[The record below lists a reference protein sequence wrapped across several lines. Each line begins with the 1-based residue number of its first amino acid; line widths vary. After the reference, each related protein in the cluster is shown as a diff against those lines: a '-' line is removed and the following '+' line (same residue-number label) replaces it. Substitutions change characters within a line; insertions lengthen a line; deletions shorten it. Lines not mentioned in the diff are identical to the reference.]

1 MSTQVTKPTKI
12 VRPAQVKPA
21 RRQRSRTASIPISEV
36 ILMALESL
44 WSNRLRTSLTML
56 GVIIGIAS
64 VIAITSVGQGV
75 QRATEQQIQS
85 LGTNLLNIQSGASRT
100 GGISLGGGSAS
111 TLTLDDARAI
121 AAQAPSVQQVAPYL
135 TRQRQATYG
144 NTNTSTLL
152 NGVDLNFPTVRNLTP
167 RQGRYFTQDEVD
179 TAKSVVVLG
188 SKVCKDLFEN
198 SKSADPN
205 CSANPIGQGVRL
217 QGNLYQVIG
226 VMESKGT
233 TGGFDQD
240 DQVYIPLLNM
250 SSRIV
255 GTNAL
260 KGISISGFW
269 VKVTNE
275 DEMEAAQFQVT
286 NLLRLRH
293 NIYPPQQ
300 LDDFRITN
308 QADIISTFGN
318 VVGLMTMMVGAIAA
332 ISLVVGG
339 IGIAN
344 IMLVSVVERTREIG
358 IRKAVGATK
367 SAILSQ
373 FLTEAIIVS
382 IVGGAIGIALG
393 IAIAFA
399 AANAFQFPF
408 IISVLSVVAGFGLSA
423 IVGLVAGV
431 IPARNAA
438 RLDPIAALRS
448 D

>member
-1 MSTQVTKPTKI
+1 MGSNTKLQT
-12 VRPAQVKPA
+12 VA
-21 RRQRSRTASIPISEV
+21 IPITEV
-36 ILMALESL
+36 LSMAVESL

-75 QRATEQQIQS
+75 QKATELQIQS
-85 LGTNLLNIQSGASRT
+85 LGTNLLNIQSGASRS
-100 GGISLGGGSAS
+100 GGINQGGGSAS
-111 TLTLDDARAI
+111 TLTLADAKSI
-121 AAQAPSVQQVAPYL
+121 ATQAPSIQQVAPYL
-135 TRQRQATYG
+135 SRQRQAAYG
-144 NTNTSTLL
+144 NMNTLTLL
-152 NGVDLNFPTVRNLTP
+152 NGVDLNFPAVRNLNP
-167 RQGRYFTQDEVD
+167 IQGRYFTQDEID

-198 SKSADPN
+198 PKVAEPTS
-205 CSANPIGQGVRL
+205 CTANPIGENVRL

-226 VMESKGT
+226 VMEPKGN

-240 DQVYIPLLNM
+240 DQVYIPLLSM
-250 SSRIV
+250 ASRIV
-255 GTNAL
+255 GTNSL
-260 KGISISGFW
+260 QGISISGFW
-269 VKVTNE
+269 VKVPSD
-275 DEMEAAQFQVT
+275 DEMEPAQFQVT

-293 NIYPPQQ
+293 NIYPPQ

-318 VVGLMTMMVGAIAA
+318 VVGLMTLMVGAIAG

-344 IMLVSVVERTREIG
+344 IMLVSVIERTREIG

-367 SAILSQ
+367 NAILSQ

-382 IVGGAIGIALG
+382 IVGGCIGIGLG
-393 IAIAFA
+393 VAIAFSA
-399 AANAFQFPF
+399 ASAFKFPF
-408 IISVLSVVAGFGLSA
+408 IISMMAVVAGFGLSA
-423 IVGLVAGV
+423 IVGLIAGV

>member
-1 MSTQVTKPTKI
+1 MGSKTKLQT
-12 VRPAQVKPA
+12 V
-21 RRQRSRTASIPISEV
+21 SIPITEV
-36 ILMALESL
+36 LSMAVESL

-75 QRATEQQIQS
+75 QKATELQIQS

-100 GGISLGGGSAS
+100 GGVNLGGGSAS
-111 TLTLDDARAI
+111 TLTLEDAKSI
-121 AAQAPSVQQVAPYL
+121 ATQAPSIQQVAPYL
-135 TRQRQATYG
+135 SRQRQAAYG
-144 NTNTSTLL
+144 NTNTLTLL
-152 NGVDLNFPTVRNLTP
+152 NGVDLNFPAVRNLNP
-167 RQGRYFTQDEVD
+167 VQGRYFTQDEID

-188 SKVCKDLFEN
+188 AKVCKDLFEN
-198 SKSADPN
+198 PKVAEPT
-205 CSANPIGQGVRL
+205 CTANPIGEGVRL

-226 VMESKGT
+226 VMEAKGN

-240 DQVYIPLLNM
+240 DQVYIPLLSM

-260 KGISISGFW
+260 QGISISGFW
-269 VKVTNE
+269 VKVPSD

-293 NIYPPQQ
+293 NIYPPQ

-318 VVGLMTMMVGAIAA
+318 VVGLMTLMVGAIAG

-344 IMLVSVVERTREIG
+344 IMLVSVIERTREIG
-358 IRKAVGATK
+358 IRKAVGATRG
-367 SAILSQ
+367 AILSQ
-373 FLTEAIIVS
+373 FLTEAVIVS
-382 IVGGAIGIALG
+382 IVGGCIGIGLG
-393 IAIAFA
+393 VAIAFSA
-399 AANAFQFPF
+399 ASAFKFPF
-408 IISVLSVVAGFGLSA
+408 IISILAVAAGFGLSA
-423 IVGLVAGV
+423 IVGLIAGV

-438 RLDPIAALRS
+438 SLDPIAALRS

>member
-1 MSTQVTKPTKI
+1 
-12 VRPAQVKPA
+12 
-21 RRQRSRTASIPISEV
+21 
-36 ILMALESL
+36 
-44 WSNRLRTSLTML
+44 ML

-75 QRATEQQIQS
+75 QKATEQQIQS
-85 LGTNLLNIQSGASRT
+85 LGTNLLTIQSGASRT
-100 GGISLGGGSAS
+100 GGINLGGGSAS
-111 TLTLDDARAI
+111 TLTLDDAKAI

-135 TRQRQATYG
+135 TRQRQAAYG
-144 NTNTSTLL
+144 NTNTLTLL
-152 NGVDLNFPTVRNLTP
+152 NGVDLNFPAVRNINP
-167 RQGRYFTQDEVD
+167 QQGRYFTQDEVD

-188 SKVCKDLFEN
+188 AKVCKDLFEN
-198 SKSADPN
+198 PKVTDPAY
-205 CSANPIGQGVRL
+205 CTANPIGAGIRL

-226 VMESKGT
+226 VMEAKGN

-250 SSRIV
+250 ASRIV

-260 KGISISGFW
+260 QGVSLSGFW
-269 VKVTNE
+269 VKVASD
-275 DEMEAAQFQVT
+275 DEMEPAQFQVT

-293 NIYPPQQ
+293 NIFPPQ

-318 VVGLMTMMVGAIAA
+318 VVGLMTLMVGAIAA
-332 ISLVVGG
+332 ISLLVGG

-367 SAILSQ
+367 NAILSQ

-382 IVGGAIGIALG
+382 TVGGGIGIGLG
-393 IAIAFA
+393 IAIAFGSA
-399 AANAFQFPF
+399 TAFKFPF
-408 IISVLSVVAGFGLSA
+408 IISWLSVFAGFGLSA

-431 IPARNAA
+431 IPARSAA
-438 RLDPIAALRS
+438 KLDPIVALRS
-448 D
+448 E